1 MHPGVDGG
9 ICATIINL
17 RIIMIFIYIFVAV
30 IVTIV
35 VAVSVLYWGRE

>member
-9 ICATIINL
+9 ICTAIIDL
-17 RIIMIFIYIFVAV
+17 HIIMIFIYIFVAV

-35 VAVSVLYWGRE
+35 VAVALLYWGRE

>member
-9 ICATIINL
+9 ICTAIIDL
-17 RIIMIFIYIFVAV
+17 HIIMIFIYIFVAV

-35 VAVSVLYWGRE
+35 VSVAVLYWGRE